1 MVGSVA
7 KVGNSGIKVVAA
19 VKMRKKMNLLKYIC
33 RNRNIDPPE
42 ESFSVCCVQVE
53 MLYRTNLVALVSG
66 GRKPKFAENTVMIY
80 DDNSGKMVSGGWWR
94 PGHVTAVLTSDW
106 WRAH

>member
-7 KVGNSGIKVVAA
+7 KVGNGGIKEVVA
-19 VKMRKKMNLLKYIC
+19 VRKRIKTNILEYFEECPPMRG
-33 RNRNIDPPE
+33 
-42 ESFSVCCVQVE
+42 ESFRVCCVQVE

-94 PGHVTAVLTSDW
+94 AGHVTSVLTSDW

>member
-1 MVGSVA
+1 
-7 KVGNSGIKVVAA
+7 
-19 VKMRKKMNLLKYIC
+19 MNILEYLSEYTPMAREHC
-33 RNRNIDPPE
+33 
-42 ESFSVCCVQVE
+42 FSVCCVQVE

-106 WRAH
+106 WRDLECVLIDP